1 MIRVLP
7 HYFIGEHC
15 GIDQDWFPG
24 FWMRIGGCG
33 AVTACEI
40 CIYLARFRGRR
51 ELCPFD
57 PKHITRADALAFGE
71 IMRPYLHP
79 RVSGIDKTE
88 IFMDGFRAYLASRGT
103 ALTMESLEGDAPY
116 AAAETAARTRIDRG
130 MPVAYLMLLHRDKA
144 LDDYMWHWFVLN
156 GYEDGPEGFRV
167 RALTFGEEKWMDF
180 AHLWDTRRSPRGGM
194 VLIQE

>member
-88 IFMDGFRAYLASRGT
+88 IFIDGFRAYLASRGT
-103 ALTMESLEGDAPY
+103 ALAMESLEGDAPY
-116 AAAETAARTRIDRG
+116 AAAETAVRTRIDRG
-130 MPVAYLMLLHRDKA
+130 MPVAYLMLLHRGSGLSPSGRKSGWTSPICGTPA
-144 LDDYMWHWFVLN
+144 VLP
-156 GYEDGPEGFRV
+156 GAV
-167 RALTFGEEKWMDF
+167 WC
-180 AHLWDTRRSPRGGM
+180 
-194 VLIQE
+194 

>member
-7 HYFIGEHC
+7 HYFIGEQC

-116 AAAETAARTRIDRG
+116 AAAETAVRTRIDRG

-180 AHLWDTRRSPRGGM
+180 AHLWDTGRSPRGGM